1 MPLGFVL
8 FLRLSNDHQ
17 EIRKR
22 VGGLRV
28 GRRGI
33 WEEQGTNLK
42 SPHLYMGCF
51 PEEKT
56 RLSQVLTLSVL
67 SVLPSHTAHRA
78 APVAAQTAESQGE
91 SHRDKEREKEKREEE
106 RQRNREGDGKRET
119 QRHSGGTHI
128 LTSLCQSL

>member
-1 MPLGFVL
+1 MC

-22 VGGLRV
+22 IGGLRV

-42 SPHLYMGCF
+42 SSHLYMGCF

-56 RLSQVLTLSVL
+56 RLSQVLTLSVF
-67 SVLPSHTAHRA
+67 SVLPSHTTHRA
-78 APVAAQTAESQGE
+78 APVSAQTAQSQGKVTE
-91 SHRDKEREKEKREEE
+91 TKKEKRRRE
-106 RQRNREGDGKRET
+106 RNRDRET
-119 QRHSGGTHI
+119 EKKMGRETHRDI
-128 LTSLCQSL
+128 LEVPTY